1 MALVIEDGTGV
12 AEANSYVTAEQIIAY
27 AAERG
32 VEILPGE
39 AVDTLAIRAA
49 DYMSTLCYI
58 GEVAYPGEQYMNW
71 PRRGIIA
78 GDLAEDAELVI
89 PHAVVKGQ
97 LQLALD
103 VFNGIDLMPSRKAEP
118 KLKKR
123 KTGPIE
129 REYFEG
135 SDYMPDIP
143 FASAILRPV
152 MCGDGFKLRTY
163 RA

>member
-12 AEANSYVTAEQIIAY
+12 EEANSYVTADEIIAY
-27 AAERG
+27 AAARG
-32 VEILPGE
+32 VEILPAPE
-39 AVDTLAIRAA
+39 VDVLAIKAA

-58 GEVAYPGEQYMNW
+58 GEVAYPGVQYMNW
-71 PRRGIIA
+71 PRRCVIA
-78 GDLAEDAELVI
+78 GDTAEEYVYEIPDAI
-89 PHAVVKGQ
+89 KRGQ
-97 LQLALD
+97 MQLALD

-135 SDYMPDIP
+135 SDYAPDIP
-143 FASAILRPV
+143 FATAILSPLL
-152 MCGDGFKLRTY
+152 CFEGFKLRTY